1 MYIGNEAFDPIWS
14 ELNRRAAV
22 VFIHGTQTPSSTP
35 YPDPFLGLPI
45 TEVPNETFKAAAH
58 LVVTGKKR
66 RYRDTKI
73 ILAHCGGS
81 ALCLASRVAALS
93 AHMGC
98 ELTPEEC
105 MEDFGTFYVETALS
119 GYGSVLQLTQTT
131 VGRARML
138 FGTDFPGKDDVIWDL
153 YHAITN
159 LFLRKL

>member
-1 MYIGNEAFDPIWS
+1 
-14 ELNRRAAV
+14 
-22 VFIHGTQTPSSTP
+22 
-35 YPDPFLGLPI
+35 
-45 TEVPNETFKAAAH
+45 
-58 LVVTGKKR
+58 
-66 RYRDTKI
+66 
-73 ILAHCGGS
+73 
-81 ALCLASRVAALS
+81 
-93 AHMGC
+93 
-98 ELTPEEC
+98 